1 MPYRLC
7 FSAPAEGASFIFEN
21 LVTLYFL
28 IDLLLNFF
36 VGYTTPKGDLI
47 TKHDAVVRNYIT
59 GWFTIDFLASFPVD
73 WISIAFSGGISSNAQ
88 AGRMLKM
95 FRIFRFLKVVRALRV
110 AKLKKVM
117 DRLDQ
122 ELEGSNGRILLFTI
136 FKIIMFL
143 FSIGHV
149 SCCFW
154 YSVGVS
160 SQRTY
165 GVSWLTEKLPDYDI
179 AGLSENYVNYVWSFH
194 YAMATMTT
202 VGYGDISPT
211 NTAEALYTFALL
223 WVSLV
228 IFSGCLGVLMNL
240 LSRMYEEGQER
251 RMRMNELSK
260 YMHWR
265 VIPRE
270 LRMNIRRYLT
280 FVGDCNEKIGEAE
293 VKLMESLS
301 PTLRMSLSVYIFG
314 NVLQSGAYNRAGGK
328 SAVWYGPNNAHL
340 ISSLGG
346 SFSALSKPILESK

>member
-1 MPYRLC
+1 MRPL
-7 FSAPAEGASFIFEN
+7 
-21 LVTLYFL
+21 LFL

-47 TKHDAVVRNYIT
+47 TNHDAVVRNYIT

-154 YSVGVS
+154 YSIGVS

-179 AGLSENYVNYVWSFH
+179 AGSSENYVNYVKSTYNSVFEE
-194 YAMATMTT
+194 
-202 VGYGDISPT
+202 PR
-211 NTAEALYTFALL
+211 
-223 WVSLV
+223 
-228 IFSGCLGVLMNL
+228 LG
-240 LSRMYEEGQER
+240 
-251 RMRMNELSK
+251 
-260 YMHWR
+260 
-265 VIPRE
+265 
-270 LRMNIRRYLT
+270 
-280 FVGDCNEKIGEAE
+280 
-293 VKLMESLS
+293 
-301 PTLRMSLSVYIFG
+301 
-314 NVLQSGAYNRAGGK
+314 
-328 SAVWYGPNNAHL
+328 
-340 ISSLGG
+340 
-346 SFSALSKPILESK
+346 